1 MLLVVTV
8 ATTTTTT
15 TTTTVTEEEAGEET
29 TTTTMVTLPEELEF
43 LTPHAYNVKILEMAN
58 TMVIIGFCAPKQRVG
73 FVAHKD
79 IPNMYVRES
88 FVKRVVNKDT
98 LNLPTGI

>member
-8 ATTTTTT
+8 ATTTT

-58 TMVIIGFCAPKQRVG
+58 TMVIIGFCAPKQRAD
-73 FVAHKD
+73 FAAHKD
-79 IPNMYVRES
+79 IPNMYVQES

>member
-1 MLLVVTV
+1 MLLVVTA
-8 ATTTTTT
+8 ATTI
-15 TTTTVTEEEAGEET
+15 TTVTEEEAGEET
-29 TTTTMVTLPEELEF
+29 TTTAMGTLPEELEF

-58 TMVIIGFCAPKQRVG
+58 TMVIIGSYAPKQHAD

-88 FVKRVVNKDT
+88 FVKRVVNKDI